1 MKGLITPVDFEK
13 KRKKKHVQQALM
25 NDSLTGTKF
34 VSKV

>member
-13 KRKKKHVQQALM
+13 KKKKHVQQALM

>member
-1 MKGLITPVDFEK
+1 MKGLITPVEK
-13 KRKKKHVQQALM
+13 KKKHVKQALM